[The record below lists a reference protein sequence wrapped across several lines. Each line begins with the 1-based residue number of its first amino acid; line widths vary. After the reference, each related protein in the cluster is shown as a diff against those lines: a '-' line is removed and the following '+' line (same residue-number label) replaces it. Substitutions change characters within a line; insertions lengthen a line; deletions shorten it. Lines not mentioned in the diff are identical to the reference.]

1 MQLRFRDLIGL
12 LWPILNCFTVN
23 KLITG
28 ELLRRYLAGNCTP
41 AERQCVEEWYAS
53 YENGP
58 LLYNDEKCPEAI
70 ALKEKTKSTIREI
83 IAAQTIDVPAI
94 RKRGFTYM
102 HAAAA
107 ILVLLM
113 AGIYG
118 ALVHRSQSTPVAT
131 HNKPQPD
138 AAINITPGSNKAMLT
153 LADGSTIVLDNAA
166 NGTLTQQGN
175 AQVMKPGNG
184 QLAYAINNNQASA
197 AMTYNVLATPKGGQ
211 YQLQLPDGSKVWLN
225 AASSIRYPTAFT
237 GKERSVEIKGEAYFE
252 VTKNATKPFVVKV
265 NDLQVQV
272 LGTHFNINAYS
283 DEDLVKTTLL
293 EGSVKVKSEILKP
306 GDQAQVMHNS
316 GTGNLRVIHGAD
328 IAATMAWKDGL
339 FQFDNVTIETVMRQ
353 VARWYDVEVVYE
365 RDVSQDRFQGK
376 IYRQTA
382 ISQLLSILEL
392 SGAHFKIEGK
402 KIIVQ

>member
-1 MQLRFRDLIGL
+1 M
-12 LWPILNCFTVN
+12 N

-28 ELLRRYLAGNCTP
+28 ELLTRYLAGNCTP
-41 AERQCVEEWYAS
+41 AEQQCVEEWYAS

-58 LLYNDEKCPEAI
+58 LLYLDEKNPEAI
-70 ALKEKTKSTIREI
+70 DLKEKTKTTVRAS
-83 IAAQTIDVPAI
+83 IAAQTIDGPAI

-107 ILVLLM
+107 MLVLLM

-118 ALVHRSQSTPVAT
+118 ALVHHNQSTPVSAK
-131 HNKPQPD
+131 NKPQPD

-166 NGTLTQQGN
+166 NGTLIQQGN
-175 AQVMKPGNG
+175 AKVMKPGNG
-184 QLAYAINNNQASA
+184 QLAYAINNNQSSTA
-197 AMTYNVLATPKGGQ
+197 AQPAATTYNVLATPKGGQ

-252 VTKNATKPFVVKV
+252 VTKNATMPFVVKV

-283 DEDLVKTTLL
+283 DERVVKTTLL
-293 EGSVKVKSEILKP
+293 EGSVKVKTEAGFSAGTASKSEILQP
-306 GDQAQVMHNS
+306 GEQAQVTHSS
-316 GTGNLRVIHGAD
+316 GTGKLRVIHDAN
-328 IAATMAWKDGL
+328 IAEIMAWKDGL